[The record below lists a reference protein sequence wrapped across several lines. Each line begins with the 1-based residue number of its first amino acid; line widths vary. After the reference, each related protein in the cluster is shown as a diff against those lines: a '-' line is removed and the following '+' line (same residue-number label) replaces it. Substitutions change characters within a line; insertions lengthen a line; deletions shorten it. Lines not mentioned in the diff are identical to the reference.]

1 MTCSRCGKEIKDGE
15 ERGFIDITDLRS
27 KYGERFDLCQ
37 DCNDKFWHVVDVF
50 IQAEVE
56 LI

>member
-1 MTCSRCGKEIKDGE
+1 MTCDRCGKEIKDGE
-15 ERGFIDITDLRS
+15 GRGFIDITDLRS